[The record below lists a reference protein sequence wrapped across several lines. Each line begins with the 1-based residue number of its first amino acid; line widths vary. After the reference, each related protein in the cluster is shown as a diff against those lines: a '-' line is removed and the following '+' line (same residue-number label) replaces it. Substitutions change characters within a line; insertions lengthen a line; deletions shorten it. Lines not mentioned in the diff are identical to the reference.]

1 MAKTSLGLQ
10 SQTLNVIWLVFCD
23 NDLAALPGNFL
34 ALRVRKILPSYR
46 FFANSM
52 TNLRFICSLES
63 IRVPGPDTFRS
74 RLENRVAAQ
83 PFEPLQLLALAGLA
97 FAGFRKSHWA
107 RSTRQPLSVR
117 QLLQTVRWFPYL
129 ICIVL
134 TVTLCR
140 YPTTLA
146 ACGELY
152 APGGKGQSAALVL
165 KQPVASASY
174 SYGLPQQ
181 QRTAI
186 EDFRTGED
194 FNRKLSDIQSV
205 NWEGIPLKKV
215 LADAETTHRIKIWI
229 DRRVDISQPITL
241 NLSGVSVGQSLA
253 QLAQRCQC
261 EVAFM
266 NPLVA
271 FVPQDQSASL
281 LALRADLRRQV
292 SELPASLRR
301 DFLDSAPVSWERL
314 SQPNNLLRQWLQP
327 VSENLAGL
335 DSLPHDVWDA
345 GQLPDLP
352 LVDRLLLLAFGFQQ
366 HLQIVADDG
375 SVTLS
380 LVEAQGEL
388 PLECLI
394 DSDDWQTK
402 LQQREADWQA
412 SWPNV
417 AMKNQRRQW
426 ILTGPLKDVRGVLQV
441 ALQDAPA
448 PAAAVDLSRQ
458 RFELNVENQMA
469 GSILKTIAVQTKL
482 ELTMDPTTLPALQKR
497 IDLRVKDLP
506 LDDLL
511 KEVASRVNVRVVRE
525 ENAIRVFPAE

>member
-1 MAKTSLGLQ
+1 
-10 SQTLNVIWLVFCD
+10 
-23 NDLAALPGNFL
+23 
-34 ALRVRKILPSYR
+34 
-46 FFANSM
+46 
-52 TNLRFICSLES
+52 
-63 IRVPGPDTFRS
+63 
-74 RLENRVAAQ
+74 
-83 PFEPLQLLALAGLA
+83 
-97 FAGFRKSHWA
+97 
-107 RSTRQPLSVR
+107 
-117 QLLQTVRWFPYL
+117 
-129 ICIVL
+129 
-134 TVTLCR
+134 
-140 YPTTLA
+140 
-146 ACGELY
+146 
-152 APGGKGQSAALVL
+152 
-165 KQPVASASY
+165 
-174 SYGLPQQ
+174 
-181 QRTAI
+181 
-186 EDFRTGED
+186 
-194 FNRKLSDIQSV
+194 
-205 NWEGIPLKKV
+205 
-215 LADAETTHRIKIWI
+215 
-229 DRRVDISQPITL
+229 
-241 NLSGVSVGQSLA
+241 
-253 QLAQRCQC
+253 
-261 EVAFM
+261 M